1 LSVAVIPV
9 TDAHPAQR
17 PSAPRASFTVQGKR
31 ALPISA
37 ASTACILAV

>member
-1 LSVAVIPV
+1 LSIAAVPV
-9 TDAHPAQR
+9 LDAHPAPR